1 MSRSHFRPAA
11 PTESL
16 PAPRAAGGGATGR
29 SASPTATPAPEA
41 LTTLARLLGR
51 QAAAEMWA
59 TALNQSTG
67 KKT

>member
-11 PTESL
+11 PTDSL
-16 PAPRAAGGGATGR
+16 PAPRAADGGATVR
-29 SASPTATPAPEA
+29 TAFSTAPPAPEA

-59 TALNQSTG
+59 AALNQSTG